1 MVSFTQHITVPSDV
15 LMREVA
21 GESVILNLKTETY
34 FGLDEVGTH
43 MWLALTASNTIQQA
57 YESLLNEYD
66 VDPDVLRSD
75 LTKLIE
81 ELVSHGLVELGVP

>member
-1 MVSFTQHITVPSDV
+1 MVFSRSVVVPQDV

-21 GESVILNLKTETY
+21 GESVILNLNTETY

-43 MWLALTASNTIQQA
+43 MWRVLTESETVQHA

-66 VDPDVLRSD
+66 VAPEVLRDD
-75 LTKLIE
+75 LVKLIE
-81 ELVSHGLVELGVP
+81 ELTSHGLLEIGPA